1 MMSSAIGFEIRLFFD
16 AFLLGVIL
24 IFFYDFIRIFR
35 RVIKHSKISEAI
47 EDTIYWIISGFIV
60 FVMLYH
66 NNNGVIRWFVI
77 AGITLGMLLY
87 NISIS
92 KIFVKYVSI
101 VIIKILKLLSK
112 VINVIIKPIKF
123 VFNGIFLQFKKL
135 IKVLKNR
142 SKSIKMKQKA
152 KKQKNGVYNEK
163 SKKRKRKKKKQKH
176 K

>member
-1 MMSSAIGFEIRLFFD
+1 MMSSAISFEIRLFFN

-24 IFFYDFIRIFR
+24 IFLYDFLRIFR
-35 RVIKHSKISEAI
+35 RVVKHSRTSEAI
-47 EDTIYWIISGFIV
+47 EDTIYWIISGFVV

-77 AGITLGMLLY
+77 AGITLGMFLY

-92 KIFVKYVSI
+92 KFFVKYVSI

-112 VINVIIKPIKF
+112 VINIIVKPIKF
-123 VFNGIFLQFKKL
+123 VSNRIYLQFKKL

-142 SKSIKMKQKA
+142 SKSIKMKQKT

-163 SKKRKRKKKKQKH
+163 GKKRKRKKKKQKH